1 MSISKIEKLM
11 INNIRSAIDIE
22 KIINKFNNIGIN
34 VEPQGKDTIGWY
46 LYDVQTKA
54 YDSILVYLYGEDALE
69 DDLIYDKLI
78 TFIES
83 SYNNNN
89 LTDEEILNF
98 LNSLKS

>member
-22 KIINKFNNIGIN
+22 KIINKFNDIGIN
-34 VEPQGKDTIGWY
+34 VELQGKDTLGWY
-46 LYDVQTKA
+46 LYDVQNKA
-54 YDSILVYLYGEDALE
+54 YYSILVYLYNEDIFE
-69 DDLIYDKLI
+69 DDVIYNKFI

-83 SYNNNN
+83 SYNNN

-98 LNSLKS
+98 LNSLTS

>member
-22 KIINKFNNIGIN
+22 KIINKFNDIGIN
-34 VEPQGKDTIGWY
+34 VEPQGKDTLGWY
-46 LYDVQTKA
+46 LYDVQNKA
-54 YDSILVYLYGEDALE
+54 YDSILVYLYNEDTLE
-69 DDLIYDKLI
+69 DDIIYDKLI
-78 TFIES
+78 AFIES
-83 SYNNNN
+83 SYDSN